1 MIAAYSIEFNN
12 LGIINHTCCALFI
25 VNEQP
30 QTIHRGDEDFIL
42 NHTII
47 TKAMILTCS
56 KLQHQHSNAR
66 LEDGQWAQSN

>member
-1 MIAAYSIEFNN
+1 MIAAYSIEFDS
-12 LGIINHTCCALFI
+12 LGIINHTCCAPFT

-30 QTIHRGDEDFIL
+30 QTIHRGDVDFII

-47 TKAMILTCS
+47 IKDMILTCS
-56 KLQHQHSNAR
+56 KLQHWHSNAG

>member
-1 MIAAYSIEFNN
+1 MIAAYSIEFDG
-12 LGIINHTCCALFI
+12 LAIINHTCALFT

-30 QTIHRGDEDFIL
+30 QTIHRGDEDFII
-42 NHTII
+42 NYTII
-47 TKAMILTCS
+47 TKDMILTCS